1 MKRILFVILFLACTQ
16 PQFAQAQ
23 VNGTAINLNDPDQIS
38 YLSPKDYIIGGVTVS
53 GTQHLDNNVLI
64 TISKLVV
71 GQYIEV
77 PSEATSNVVKVMM
90 AQGLFDDVQL
100 WAEKIEGETIFLNI
114 RVNERP
120 RLTRI
125 DINGLSKSQTE
136 EVRKRLKD
144 NAGKVVN
151 ENLIN
156 TTRNTIQRFLREKAY
171 LYPEI
176 KISTI
181 KDTTQA
187 NNEILI
193 ADVDRKNK
201 VRVKKITF
209 TGNKEFTQKQLRKN
223 LKGVKQKAWFRIFG
237 PGKFKEEKYKE
248 AKETLVAKMQNKG
261 FRDAE
266 IIQDSVIKVDDKN
279 VLVNIDVYEGPKYYV
294 GNIKWSGNAKYT
306 DTVLNRI
313 LGIRKGDIFSEEKL
327 TTKLMGG
334 GRNSDD
340 ISSLYMNDGYL
351 TFSIDPEQTRIY
363 NDTIDLNL
371 RVYEG
376 AQFTINNII
385 VKGND
390 VTNDRVVLRSIQ
402 TKPGQKFSKERIMT
416 SVREIAQLG
425 NFDEQKTNPVPENI
439 NHAEGTVDIV
449 YNVTEKP
456 SDQVELSGGYGAG
469 QIIGTLG
476 LTFNNFSTSNFF
488 DKSSW
493 KPLPRG
499 DGQKLSVRGQTSGK
513 RYQSYSFS
521 FSEPW
526 LGGKKPIY
534 FGLSAYT
541 SSSSYGGFN
550 MYTGEQMVK
559 DSDLNRIWMTGVTAT
574 LGKRVQWPDN
584 WFQVNTSLSFQRYKL
599 QNYSNYFLFDNGT
612 AYNINL
618 TQEISRN
625 TIDAPIYPTS
635 GSNLKFSVQLTP
647 PYSLFNKINYETS
660 APEVKYKWTE
670 YHKWKFDSQWYAK
683 IAGKLVFKAQAQFG
697 FLGSYS
703 NKTGI
708 STFERFKLGG
718 DGMQGFDFLQGS
730 EIIAMRGYAN
740 GSIIPEGTQ
749 NVNIAMRS
757 GSPIYTKYQMELRHP
772 VMLNEQATV
781 FVLAFAEAGNTW
793 NKFSEYNPFKVRRAA
808 GVGARIFLPIFGMLG
823 IDYGH
828 AFDPIPGLQS
838 SQWKQN
844 FTFSIMQNMGG
855 F

>member
-390 VTNDRVVLRSIQ
+390 VTNDRVVLRSIR
-402 TKPGQKFSKERIMT
+402 TKPGQKF
-416 SVREIAQLG
+416 
-425 NFDEQKTNPVPENI
+425 QK
-439 NHAEGTVDIV
+439 
-449 YNVTEKP
+449 
-456 SDQVELSGGYGAG
+456 
-469 QIIGTLG
+469 
-476 LTFNNFSTSNFF
+476 
-488 DKSSW
+488 
-493 KPLPRG
+493 
-499 DGQKLSVRGQTSGK
+499 KLS
-513 RYQSYSFS
+513 
-521 FSEPW
+521 
-526 LGGKKPIY
+526 
-534 FGLSAYT
+534 
-541 SSSSYGGFN
+541 
-550 MYTGEQMVK
+550 
-559 DSDLNRIWMTGVTAT
+559 
-574 LGKRVQWPDN
+574 
-584 WFQVNTSLSFQRYKL
+584 
-599 QNYSNYFLFDNGT
+599 
-612 AYNINL
+612 
-618 TQEISRN
+618 
-625 TIDAPIYPTS
+625 
-635 GSNLKFSVQLTP
+635 
-647 PYSLFNKINYETS
+647 
-660 APEVKYKWTE
+660 
-670 YHKWKFDSQWYAK
+670 
-683 IAGKLVFKAQAQFG
+683 
-697 FLGSYS
+697 
-703 NKTGI
+703 
-708 STFERFKLGG
+708 
-718 DGMQGFDFLQGS
+718 
-730 EIIAMRGYAN
+730 
-740 GSIIPEGTQ
+740 
-749 NVNIAMRS
+749 
-757 GSPIYTKYQMELRHP
+757 
-772 VMLNEQATV
+772 
-781 FVLAFAEAGNTW
+781 
-793 NKFSEYNPFKVRRAA
+793 
-808 GVGARIFLPIFGMLG
+808 
-823 IDYGH
+823 
-828 AFDPIPGLQS
+828 
-838 SQWKQN
+838 
-844 FTFSIMQNMGG
+844 
-855 F
+855 